1 MVRVFLTINGWGY
14 AKIFPKLL
22 REEGVIIIPYLVGDL
37 DNRQV
42 GID

>member
-1 MVRVFLTINGWGY
+1 MKVFFKFLG
-14 AKIFPKLL
+14 
-22 REEGVIIIPYLVGDL
+22 EEGMIIIPYLVGDL

>member
-22 REEGVIIIPYLVGDL
+22 REERMIVIPCFIGDL
-37 DNRQV
+37 NNWKIGVQ
-42 GID
+42 